1 MGLRA
6 PFLMC
11 NEGYK
16 RNNVKH
22 KENSKTAW
30 DARNKTLWVSHLLM
44 FSPSKEQGWWCKQD
58 VGGFVDIYEQVLFS
72 WSQFWSNWHL
82 GDCWALEM
90 LLQSGFGFT
99 LSSEP
104 DLSSSFFMSIAP
116 KKGAGQ
122 VVSVP
127 LSLGISLGTA
137 PSGTRRTTPHRFCW
151 CVRDLPWRGWDR
163 KGVGT
168 SALKPNLTLR
178 GFQSTATCFLLFAG
192 LSYFEVVSYTKTE
205 NLIIL
210 SFFFSLHTKKQ
221 LQFLTEQLEEPRG
234 HQWLLRGVWVLRAA
248 GSCGDNRQ

>member
-104 DLSSSFFMSIAP
+104 DLSSSFFYVHCPLRKVLARLCLCRCHSGSLWAQHRVVH
-116 KKGAGQ
+116 GEQHHTGSAGVSETYLEEDGTGRVWEQ
-122 VVSVP
+122 V
-127 LSLGISLGTA
+127 
-137 PSGTRRTTPHRFCW
+137 PSNP
-151 CVRDLPWRGWDR
+151 
-163 KGVGT
+163 
-168 SALKPNLTLR
+168 TLR
-178 GFQSTATCFLLFAG
+178 
-192 LSYFEVVSYTKTE
+192 
-205 NLIIL
+205 
-210 SFFFSLHTKKQ
+210 
-221 LQFLTEQLEEPRG
+221 
-234 HQWLLRGVWVLRAA
+234 
-248 GSCGDNRQ
+248 